1 MKKLLLSM
9 FFLFLLASLSACVNV
24 HVHFPPA
31 AAPDASVAKP

>member
-9 FFLFLLASLSACVNV
+9 FILFLLTTLSACVNV

-31 AAPDASVAKP
+31 VAPDASAAKP